1 MVVSSINYLFL
12 LCKLLQIP
20 SKQAAQYLAYSKCAV
35 GLVYE
40 LHDDLKLSIFQMNLI
55 FPPKTCLC
63 TYIPCLNEWCTPTQ
77 DSKLEY
83 IFLRPPL
90 YPMSSQTLH

>member
-20 SKQAAQYLAYSKCAV
+20 SKQAAEYLAYSKCAV

-40 LHDDLKLSIFQMNLI
+40 LHDDIKLSIFQMNLI
-55 FPPKTCLC
+55 FPPKHACAPIFPVLMNGAH
-63 TYIPCLNEWCTPTQ
+63 PLRTP
-77 DSKLEY
+77 S
-83 IFLRPPL
+83 
-90 YPMSSQTLH
+90 